1 MIWCTWLL
9 FSGALAQA
17 RINWDVDA
25 PVTGASMAIFYAS
38 GLVFAVAAGLLLA
51 LDGLR
56 LRDPDKAFS
65 RYQTGDAVTFTVMRD
80 DELLTLHATIPA
92 ADTDTCW
99 LDMSGQQQLWCAP
112 E

>member
-1 MIWCTWLL
+1 M
-9 FSGALAQA
+9 
-17 RINWDVDA
+17 
-25 PVTGASMAIFYAS
+25 
-38 GLVFAVAAGLLLA
+38 AAGDLLLA

-65 RYQTGDAVTFTVMRD
+65 RYQPGDAVTFTVMRD